1 MEDSMTEE
9 VDLKD
14 TVSVEPLQKQTEEK
28 HRGW

>member
-14 TVSVEPLQKQTEEK
+14 TVPAEPPQKQTKEK
-28 HRGW
+28 HRDW